1 MPKLFTLFVPVFLL
15 LTTALS
21 AQVSQN
27 ITLQEQVMYTLGN
40 ACDTKVQGNLAF
52 VSGSEHVLMCFDVSN
67 PAQPQLLSF
76 ARHEDDVAIDMFY
89 GNYGKLLLMNNYAY
103 FYVENNTVAVFDISN
118 PNAISFVADI
128 TALLGFDHRS
138 MLVGNLLYIAGN
150 ADDLAIW
157 DVSTPLSPQLLGS
170 YVFPDYVFD
179 VEVVGNYA
187 YVSHW
192 IGQSTYGF
200 SLSVLDISN
209 PQSPVLVTTINC
221 LGDQIYYYNGY
232 LYVFWTAGSQI
243 TVFNCSNPTAPVY
256 ETSVEI
262 PYQSTNIEGLIEG
275 GFLYLNCEEIIVES
289 RGSSAIIR
297 FDLSNP
303 ALPVA
308 LENVSGSIIG
318 GCFDVENNHLFVAE
332 AFYQLG
338 IYSPANSNTIAK
350 VGKILRGSVTNAEY
364 ILGRL
369 YLNNGNI
376 INCSNPGGTPGTFH
390 QNYWLDS
397 DGSNLYSSVN
407 SSLHK
412 WGLCQPSNPALVTSV
427 RLWYDESGADVCKP
441 VNVVGEY
448 LYAGGLIIDNNLSLP
463 SLIYNATIGS
473 PSKVLTRDSYAYA
486 MYYNSMKIFN
496 IADPLN
502 PILEYTMDVNNGVG
516 DICLDG
522 NLLIMARSPGLVI
535 YQLDNPVFPQLIS
548 YKPNVPGIASLRVSG
563 HYLLTSGSRGIV
575 VYSIYDPTQP
585 VQTGYYYNEGEHCY
599 DLELEDNL
607 AYVCHGS
614 HIGIYDFSVAVANPD
629 SSELPSAALT
639 LTNHPNPFAASTT
652 ITIKG
657 KADPQPINL
666 SIYNF
671 KGQLVKCLHQGTLSG
686 DEASFV
692 WDGRD
697 SANSS
702 VASGVYFYRY
712 EQGNTLINKRLLL
725 VK

>member
-1 MPKLFTLFVPVFLL
+1 MPKLFTLFVLVFLL
-15 LTTALS
+15 LTAALC

-76 ARHEDDVAIDMFY
+76 ARHEDDVEFGMVYID
-89 GNYGKLLLMNNYAY
+89 YGKLLLMNNYAY

-128 TALLGFDHRS
+128 TTLLGFDHRS
-138 MLVGNLLYIAGN
+138 TLVGNLLYIAGN
-150 ADDLAIW
+150 VNDLAIW

-170 YVFPDYVFD
+170 YVFTDYVFD

-187 YVSHW
+187 YVAHW
-192 IGQSTYGF
+192 GGQSPNWLK
-200 SLSVLDISN
+200 LSVLDISN
-209 PQSPVLVTTINC
+209 PQSPVLVTTINGG
-221 LGDQIYYYNGY
+221 GDQIHYYNGY

-243 TVFNCSNPTAPVY
+243 SVYNCNNPIAPVY
-256 ETSVEI
+256 ETVVEI

-275 GFLYLNCEEIIVES
+275 GFLYLNCDEIIVES
-289 RGSSAIIR
+289 RGSSAVIR
-297 FDLSNP
+297 FDISNP

-308 LENVSGSIIG
+308 INNVSGSINR
-318 GCFDVENNHLFVAE
+318 GCFDVENNQLFLAE
-332 AFYQLG
+332 TFYQLG

-350 VGKILRGSVTNAEY
+350 VGKILRGSVTNADY
-364 ILGRL
+364 VLGRL

-376 INCSNPGGTPGTFH
+376 INCSDTSGTPGTFH

-407 SSLHK
+407 SSIHK
-412 WGLCQPSNPALVTSV
+412 WALCQPSSPALVTSV
-427 RLWYDESGADVCKP
+427 QLWYDEYGDASRP

-448 LYAGGLIIDNNLSLP
+448 LYAGGYITDNNLSIP
-463 SLIYNATIGS
+463 SIIYNATIGS
-473 PSKVLTRDSYAYA
+473 PSKVLTRESYAYA
-486 MYYNSMKIFN
+486 LYYNSMKIFN

-522 NLLIMARSPGLVI
+522 NLLIMARGPGLAI
-535 YQLDNPVFPQLIS
+535 YLLQNPAFPELLC
-548 YKPNVPGIASLRVSG
+548 YKPNVPGIVSLRVSG
-563 HYLLTSGSRGIV
+563 HYLLTSGSGGIV
-575 VYSIYDPTQP
+575 VYSIYNPAEP
-585 VQTGYYYNEGEHCY
+585 VQTGYYYNEGEQYY

-614 HIGIYDFSVAVANPD
+614 HIGIYDFSVAVSNPD
-629 SSELPSAALT
+629 TPELPSAALT

-657 KADPQPINL
+657 KADPMPINL
-666 SIYNF
+666 SIYNL
-671 KGQLVKCLHQGTLSG
+671 KGQHVKCLHQGTISG
-686 DEASFV
+686 DEASFM
-692 WDGRD
+692 WDGSD
-697 SANSS
+697 SANNS

-712 EQGNTLINKRLLL
+712 KQGNTLISKRLLL
-725 VK
+725 IR